1 MGLYDYNF
9 CHSLLYGGWDS
20 GIINNL
26 QDACREIQE
35 NFEQM
40 DLENAS
46 VEEEMREIVN
56 KMITELNRLIDDIQS
71 THFR

>member
-9 CHSLLYGGWDS
+9 CHNLLYGGWDS

-26 QDACREIQE
+26 QDACREIQQ

-56 KMITELNRLIDDIQS
+56 EMITELNRLINDIQS

>member
-1 MGLYDYNF
+1 MGLYDYKF
-9 CHSLLYGGWDS
+9 CHNLLYGGWDS

-26 QDACREIQE
+26 QDACREIQQ

-56 KMITELNRLIDDIQS
+56 EMITELNRLINDIQS